1 MEIQFKNVCPE
12 VFCDKEY
19 KSDVWNADFSLC
31 TDKRYELHAQSG
43 KGKSS
48 LIYFLM
54 GLRADYFGD
63 IFLNKKNLKE
73 LHTDEWVALRRRTFS
88 CVFQDLQLIDHL
100 TISENIALLPE
111 FAKDQGLDQALE
123 MLEGLNM
130 ADKWD
135 SPIGTLSF
143 GQKQRVALVRSLSKP
158 FEFLICDEPFSH
170 LDALNKSKCFA
181 LIEKRLDQEEAGWL
195 LTSLDSECNS
205 NLQTIQL

>member
-1 MEIQFKNVCPE
+1 
-12 VFCDKEY
+12 
-19 KSDVWNADFSLC
+19 
-31 TDKRYELHAQSG
+31 
-43 KGKSS
+43 
-48 LIYFLM
+48 
-54 GLRADYFGD
+54 
-63 IFLNKKNLKE
+63 
-73 LHTDEWVALRRRTFS
+73 
-88 CVFQDLQLIDHL
+88 
-100 TISENIALLPE
+100 
-111 FAKDQGLDQALE
+111 

-135 SPIGTLSF
+135 SPISTLSF